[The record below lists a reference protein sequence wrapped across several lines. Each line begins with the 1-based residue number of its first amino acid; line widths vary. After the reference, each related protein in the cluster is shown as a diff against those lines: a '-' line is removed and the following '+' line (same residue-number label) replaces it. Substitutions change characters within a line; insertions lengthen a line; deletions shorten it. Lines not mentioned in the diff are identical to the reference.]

1 MTWSV
6 LQFMS
11 SKISLKYLQKI
22 QLNLWWVSKMN
33 WLNESSISSSR
44 PSSSSSR
51 LYIISISLDLPQ
63 AF

>member
-44 PSSSSSR
+44 PSSSSR